1 MRLGCEFPSVVYRE
15 GPEGVARLARAIEE
29 IGYDQLD
36 VFDHV
41 VMAHPAPGRPQGP
54 YPAAMP
60 ILEAL
65 TFLAFAAGVTQRI
78 GLGTEVLVLPQR
90 QPVLVAK
97 QAATIDL
104 LSGERLRLGV
114 GSGWQAGEYEALGA
128 EFRGRGRALDDGI
141 ALLRKCWRDP
151 SIDHEGR
158 GYRASAV
165 AMEPKPRRGGPEIWI
180 GGHSPAALARA
191 GRVGDGWLAA
201 GLAPEQGAQAIEEI
215 RLHALA
221 AGRDPSS
228 LGFQLQLSLPPRIG
242 ETKGRDFYAAPD
254 AVAGAAAEAQRAGF
268 DAVAVNA
275 TGVFV
280 AGARKLDA
288 LIDALGTLHEHIR
301 RETGRS
307 STTERARGRDLGAH
321 SSSGRNS

>member
-1 MRLGCEFPSVVYRE
+1 MKLAVEFPSVVYRE

-29 IGYDQLD
+29 IGFDQLD

-41 VMAHPAPGRPQGP
+41 VMGHPAPGRPRGP

-65 TFLAFAAGVTQRI
+65 TLLAFAAGVTRRI

-104 LSGERLRLGV
+104 LSGGRLRLGV
-114 GSGWQAGEYEALGA
+114 GSGWQASEYEALGA
-128 EFRGRGRALDDGI
+128 DFRGRGRALDDAI
-141 ALLRKCWRDP
+141 ELLRKCWRDL

-165 AMEPKPRRGGPEIWI
+165 AMEPKPRPGGPPIWI
-180 GGHSPAALARA
+180 GGHSPVAFARA

-201 GLAPEQGAQAIEEI
+201 GVSPDDGARAIEEI
-215 RLHALA
+215 RRHAAA
-221 AGRDPSS
+221 AGRDPAS
-228 LGFQLQLSLPPRIG
+228 LGFQLQLSLPPRSG
-242 ETKGRDFYAAPD
+242 DAKGRDFYADPD
-254 AVAGAAAEAQRAGF
+254 AVARAAALAQRAGF

-275 TGVFV
+275 TGLFV

-288 LIDALGTLHEHIR
+288 LIDGLAALCHRIR
-301 RETGRS
+301 RETGAS
-307 STTERARGRDLGAH
+307 QSEKSARA
-321 SSSGRNS
+321 SGGES